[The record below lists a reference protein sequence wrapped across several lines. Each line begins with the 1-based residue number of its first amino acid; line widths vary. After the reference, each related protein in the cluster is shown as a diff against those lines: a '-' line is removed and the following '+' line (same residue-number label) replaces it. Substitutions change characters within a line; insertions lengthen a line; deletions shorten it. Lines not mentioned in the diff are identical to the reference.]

1 MKIILHPGFHKTG
14 TTTLQNALRAN
25 RSTLAPDI
33 HVLLKD
39 DLSGLIGATKGFSG
53 SLDPL
58 DLALVS
64 FETAQIAQTLRG
76 HQGVIISAESLCG
89 HIPGR
94 DGVRDYSAAPDIL
107 RSITDAINQSLPQ
120 AQLTVA
126 LTIRPAAEWLLSCYT
141 QHLRASRM
149 RSTADEYVNEF
160 ADCANLDEMAQQ
172 IAGAV
177 SPNPTHVF
185 DHQSS
190 RSQCL
195 GLLDSLLDIAGYP
208 TTKRSAL
215 VPVTDANIGPS
226 PAQITALLEINRSA
240 RSLKDV
246 LAARQRLVKGT
257 P

>member
-14 TTTLQNALRAN
+14 TTTLQNALHAN

-76 HQGVIISAESLCG
+76 HKGVIISAESLCG

-94 DGVRDYSAAPDIL
+94 DGDIL

-160 ADCANLDEMAQQ
+160 ADCANLAVMAQQ
-172 IAGAV
+172 IANAV
-177 SPNPTHVF
+177 SPSPTHVL
-185 DHQSS
+185 DSQAS
-190 RSQCL
+190 RSRRL
-195 GLLDSLLDIAGYP
+195 GLLDSLLDIAEYP
-208 TTKRSAL
+208 VAKRSAL
-215 VPVTDANIGPS
+215 VPATDANIGPS
-226 PAQITALLEINRSA
+226 PAQVTALLEINRSTQ
-240 RSLKDV
+240 SHKDV
-246 LAARQRLVKGT
+246 HAARQRIVKGT